1 MNSILCDNSCIVFA
15 RSSLRRTGDS
25 IEVHPALRGNEILIA
40 LGSILSGKAERRGRP
55 KGSLA
60 GAFGHKRT
68 VGKLR
73 DVLAT
78 WQYLRLAIRRGPSEA
93 YQSANSMHFSIYP
106 SACLRDLLIS
116 NVINFANSPA
126 CSASSGSVAPCVEPL
141 SWTIKRGVEA
151 SRVVERYLL
160 MARTVAGFIA
170 VTLIGLGFSA
180 LRHVEVS

>member
-1 MNSILCDNSCIVFA
+1 MHCFRALVVEA
-15 RSSLRRTGDS
+15 HGRQYRSSSGSPGERDPNCARID
-25 IEVHPALRGNEILIA
+25 IERY
-40 LGSILSGKAERRGRP
+40 KAERRGRP

-106 SACLRDLLIS
+106 CACLRDLLIS

-126 CSASSGSVAPCVEPL
+126 CSASSGNVAPCVEPL

-151 SRVVERYLL
+151 SRVVERYVL
-160 MARTVAGFIA
+160 MARTVAGFIV